1 VDGRDVIPGAYEAV
15 VVAPP
20 AQALDASIKVIHSPL
35 RLHVG
40 RNGSTAVARLSNQTS
55 TAVGTEVGMLLG
67 GAERMETVVARGSAT
82 RRIRFLAP
90 DWAQAVVI
98 DLAMERAQWS
108 RFTDFGVT
116 LFDSVGRQ
124 IEKQPLNYAFGRLQA
139 KLPEHPG
146 NQPLELAL
154 FPAFADPT
162 TEENWT
168 VRATIRLYADSA
180 LALKATAPADSVIT
194 IAPGKTASAAFT
206 LPANTWP
213 LGDGFFPLAVLVARV
228 GEHSWTREGGLPLPN
243 PPMMR

>member
-1 VDGRDVIPGAYEAV
+1 V
-15 VVAPP
+15 
-20 AQALDASIKVIHSPL
+20 
-35 RLHVG
+35 
-40 RNGSTAVARLSNQTS
+40 
-55 TAVGTEVGMLLG
+55 
-67 GAERMETVVARGSAT
+67 ETVVARGSAV
-82 RRIRFLAP
+82 RRIPFMAP
-90 DWAQAVVI
+90 EWAQAVVV

-139 KLPEHPG
+139 KLPEHRG

-154 FPAFADPT
+154 FPAFAEPNSQ
-162 TEENWT
+162 ENWT

-180 LALKATAPADSVIT
+180 VALEPSAPADSVIT
-194 IAPGKTASAAFT
+194 IAPASTTDAEFT
-206 LPANTWP
+206 LPANPWP

-243 PPMMR
+243 PALMR